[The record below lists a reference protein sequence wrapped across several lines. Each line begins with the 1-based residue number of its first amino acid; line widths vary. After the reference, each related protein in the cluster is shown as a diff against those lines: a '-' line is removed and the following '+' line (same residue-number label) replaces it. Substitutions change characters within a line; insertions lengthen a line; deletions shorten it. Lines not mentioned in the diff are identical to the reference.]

1 MSEHEHLHNHSHSHN
16 ISGKNLFIT
25 ILLNIIITLLQII
38 GGIMSGSLAL
48 LSDALHNFSDVLA
61 LVLTYW
67 TNKIAKK
74 DKNNYKTFGYKRA
87 EILATLFNSTTLIV
101 IAIYLIIESIDKF
114 FNPQSVDSTLVIGL
128 GFLSIVLNALSVLL
142 IKDDAHDNM
151 NIKAAYLHLLT
162 DVMTSVAV
170 VIGGILMYY
179 FNMFWLDPLI
189 SLLIAFY
196 LMKASYSLLIE
207 SINILMQGSPENINI
222 EEIKIN
228 VENFDEVLNIHHL
241 HIWRLND
248 HDVHLEAHI
257 DFKQNLLLQ
266 EVNQITSKIAEYLK
280 SKYHISHITLQAEY
294 DCCEN
299 KNLLH

>member
-1 MSEHEHLHNHSHSHN
+1 MSEHEHHHNHSHN
-16 ISGKNLFIT
+16 VSGKNLFIT
-25 ILLNIIITLLQII
+25 IILNIIITLSQII
-38 GGIMSGSLAL
+38 GGILSGSLAL
-48 LSDALHNFSDVLA
+48 MSDALHNFSDVLA

-87 EILATLFNSTTLIV
+87 EILATLFNSATLIS

-128 GFLSIVLNALSVLL
+128 GILSIILNAVSVLL
-142 IKDDAHDNM
+142 VKDDAHNNM
-151 NIKAAYLHLLT
+151 NVKAAYLHLLT

-170 VIGGILMYY
+170 VIGGVLMYFY
-179 FNMFWLDPLI
+179 NIFWVDPLI

-196 LMKASYSLLIE
+196 LIKASYSLLLE
-207 SINILMQGSPENINI
+207 SINILMQGSPEHIDI
-222 EEIKIN
+222 EEIKKN

-248 HDVHLEAHI
+248 HDIHLEAHI

-266 EVNQITSKIAEYLK
+266 EVNQITSKIEEYLK